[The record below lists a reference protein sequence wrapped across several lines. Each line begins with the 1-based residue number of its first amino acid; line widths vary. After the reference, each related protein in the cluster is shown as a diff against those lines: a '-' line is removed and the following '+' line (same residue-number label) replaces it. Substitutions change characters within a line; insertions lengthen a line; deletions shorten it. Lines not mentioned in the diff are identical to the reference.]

1 MARRLAGAEYCSDVS
16 IPPAPQSPYQM
27 PLAPWGT
34 APPAPPEKSRV
45 GLIAAIIGGVFLLII
60 VVLLVA
66 LVVIGKRVE
75 NSYPRAEFSLTV
87 PRTLLDGRFKLT
99 KDDSP
104 TMGGTLQRSW
114 RHSWDA
120 EAVHGVAAVY
130 QPNSIERGDL
140 VVTGMYG
147 RFKNTDE
154 VRSRVLADNGSKN
167 SRVKVLTPP
176 EDDTPSGSRIKISCE
191 AVTRTWA
198 DGATLSYPVCAWAD
212 GNTWARVAD
221 MTLLASTNLDLKAT
235 ARSTLQIRSEMVKPI
250 T

>member
-1 MARRLAGAEYCSDVS
+1 MS

-27 PLAPWGT
+27 PLTPWG
-34 APPAPPEKSRV
+34 AMPPAPPHKSRV
-45 GLIAAIIGGVFLLII
+45 GLMAAIIGGVFLLI
-60 VVLLVA
+60 VVLLLT
-66 LVVIGKRVE
+66 LVLAGKNLE

-87 PRTLLDGRFKLT
+87 PRTLLDGRFKLA

-104 TMGGTLQRSW
+104 TKGQALQRSW

-130 QPNSIERGDL
+130 QPAGIERGDL

-147 RFKNTDE
+147 RFKNTQE
-154 VRSRVLADNGSKN
+154 IRSRILADNGSNN
-167 SRVKVLTPP
+167 SQVKVLTPP
-176 EDDTPSGSRIKISCE
+176 EDDSPAGSRIKISCE
-191 AVTRTWA
+191 AVTRTWT
-198 DGATLSYPVCAWAD
+198 DGLTLTYPVCAWAD

-235 ARSTLQIRSEMVKPI
+235 AKSTLQIRSEMLKPI

>member
-1 MARRLAGAEYCSDVS
+1 MLTLVLAGKK
-16 IPPAPQSPYQM
+16 
-27 PLAPWGT
+27 L
-34 APPAPPEKSRV
+34 
-45 GLIAAIIGGVFLLII
+45 
-60 VVLLVA
+60 
-66 LVVIGKRVE
+66 E
-75 NSYPRAEFSLTV
+75 NSYPRAEFSMTV
-87 PRTLLDGRFKLT
+87 PRTLLEGRFKLA

-104 TMGGTLQRSW
+104 TKGRALQMTW

-120 EAVHGVAAVY
+120 EAVHGVVAVY
-130 QPNSIERGDL
+130 QPDSVERGDL

-147 RFKNTDE
+147 RFKNTDR
-154 VRSRVLADNGSKN
+154 VRSRVLAGNGSKD
-167 SRVKVLTPP
+167 SQVKVLTPP

-198 DGATLSYPVCAWAD
+198 DGLTLTYPVCAWAD

>member
-1 MARRLAGAEYCSDVS
+1 M
-16 IPPAPQSPYQM
+16 PPAPQSPFQT
-27 PLAPWGT
+27 PLSHWGT
-34 APPAPPEKSRV
+34 AAAVPPEKSRV
-45 GLIAAIIGGVFLLII
+45 GLIVAIIGGVFLLV
-60 VVLLVA
+60 VVLLAA
-66 LVVIGKRVE
+66 LVLMGKE
-75 NSYPRAEFSLTV
+75 LESSYPRAEFSLTV

-99 KDDSP
+99 KDESP
-104 TMGGTLQRSW
+104 TQGRTLQWSW

-120 EAVHGVAAVY
+120 EAVHGVVAVY
-130 QPNSIERGDL
+130 QPDSVERGDL

-154 VRSRVLADNGSKN
+154 VRSRVLAGNGSRN

-176 EDDTPSGSRIKISCE
+176 EDDTPPGSRIKISCE

-198 DGATLSYPVCAWAD
+198 DGSTLTYPVCAWAD

-221 MTLLASTNLDLKAT
+221 MTLLASRNVDLQAT

-250 T
+250 G